1 MKRPPINYIV
11 QLDNFYLNEFIFQW
25 VYCDQPCSLLFM
37 KPNTEGLTAVKL
49 IVDSDEAAEFLLRAQ
64 QKTGCKTYKMP

>member
-1 MKRPPINYIV
+1 MGVLR
-11 QLDNFYLNEFIFQW
+11 
-25 VYCDQPCSLLFM
+25 STLLVTFM